1 MKLFDHGIGR
11 DDIEAFQAKLLNDAL
26 ENAHLWSCLP
36 EGELKD
42 EIRDDIMENLVSCY
56 TLSMWGLQAFPEPE
70 PEHDP
75 IEDD

>member
-1 MKLFDHGIGR
+1 MKIFDHGISR

-26 ENAHLWSCLP
+26 ENAHVWSCL
-36 EGELKD
+36 GESDLKD

-56 TLSMWGLQAFPEPE
+56 TLSMWAQSAYPEPE
-70 PEHDP
+70 PDHEP